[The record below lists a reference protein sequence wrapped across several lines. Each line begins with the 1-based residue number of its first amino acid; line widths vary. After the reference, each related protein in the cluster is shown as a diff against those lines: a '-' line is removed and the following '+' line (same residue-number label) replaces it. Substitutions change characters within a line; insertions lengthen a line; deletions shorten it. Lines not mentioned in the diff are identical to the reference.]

1 VSGFG
6 CQENHIVF
14 RYIRPRMLMPVW
26 WKMVNSN
33 ISVGRRGVL
42 RRASLA
48 QDDNSSIAAEN
59 LRDLTPENGHLLSEV
74 QHEPRRSAIAVLGGV
89 EQVQMQVVA

>member
-1 VSGFG
+1 VSGKPYRLSIYPTAYAYARVV
-6 CQENHIVF
+6 ENGKQQH
-14 RYIRPRMLMPVW
+14 
-26 WKMVNSN
+26 
-33 ISVGRRGVL
+33 SVGRRGVL

-59 LRDLTPENGHLLSEV
+59 LRDLTPETGHLLSEV